1 MDTRLK
7 GRVALVTGGATG
19 IGKACAL
26 ALAREGARVVISG
39 RRENVGEEA
48 VAEIRAAGGD
58 VRFVRADVG
67 RRADIESMIAQTIA
81 AYGQLDF
88 AVNNAGIEGPAFVP
102 IADYPEDA
110 WDDVLNINLKGLWL
124 CMKYEIPH
132 LLKRPGAAIVNVSSV
147 GGVNGSALGVAYHAS
162 KHGVIGITRAAA
174 VEYGGKGLR
183 VNAVAPGSFHTALSH
198 RLFPEAMHGHVAAAS
213 PMGRWGELE
222 EIASAVVWLCS
233 PGAGFVN
240 GHTLA
245 VDGGYLIQ

>member
-1 MDTRLK
+1 MDTQLE

-39 RRENVGEEA
+39 RRENLGEEA
-48 VAEIRAAGGD
+48 AREIRAAGGD

-88 AVNNAGIEGPAFVP
+88 AVNNAGIEGPAFIP
-102 IADYPEDA
+102 IADYPEEA
-110 WDDVLNINLKGLWL
+110 WDEVLNTNLKGLWL

-132 LLKRPGAAIVNVSSV
+132 LLKQPGASIVNVSSV

-198 RLFPEAMHGHVAAAS
+198 RLFPEATHGQVAAAN
-213 PMGRWGELE
+213 PMGRWGELG

>member
-1 MDTRLK
+1 MDTQLK

-26 ALAREGARVVISG
+26 ALAREGVRLIISG
-39 RRENVGEEA
+39 RRERLGEEA
-48 VAEIRAAGGD
+48 ASEIRAAG
-58 VRFVRADVG
+58 VEARFVRADIG
-67 RRADIESMIAQTIA
+67 RRADVEALIGATLNA
-81 AYGQLDF
+81 FGRLDF
-88 AVNNAGIEGPAFVP
+88 AVNNAGVEGPAFVP
-102 IADYPEDA
+102 TADYPEEA
-110 WDDVLNINLKGLWL
+110 WDEVLNTNLKGVWL

-132 LLKRPGAAIVNVSSV
+132 LLKQPGAAIVNVSSV

-174 VEYGGKGLR
+174 VEYGGLGLR
-183 VNAVAPGSFHTALSH
+183 VNAVAPGSFHTDLSH
-198 RLFPEAMHGHVAAAS
+198 RLFPESMHDFVAAAS
-213 PMGRWGELE
+213 PMKRWGELD

-245 VDGGYLIQ
+245 VDGGFLIQ

>member
-1 MDTRLK
+1 MDTKLK

-26 ALAREGARVVISG
+26 ALAREGARVIISG
-39 RRENVGEEA
+39 RREHVGEAA
-48 VAEIRAAGGD
+48 VGEIRAAGGEA
-58 VRFVRADVG
+58 RFVRADVG
-67 RRADIESMIAQTIA
+67 RRVDVESLIAQTVA

-102 IADYPEDA
+102 IADYPEEA

-132 LLKRPGAAIVNVSSV
+132 LLKQPGAAIVNVSSV

-174 VEYGGKGLR
+174 VEYGAKGLR
-183 VNAVAPGSFHTALSH
+183 VNAVAPGSFHTDMAH
-198 RLFPEAMHGHVAAAS
+198 RLFPSTMHDAVAASS

-245 VDGGYLIQ
+245 VDGGYLIH